1 MHNKD
6 KHSLGCSED
15 TEQPLYDKSYGAL
28 SHYKEP
34 QYPGNAQDWNQYEGG
49 MKESAGGEGGGSGL
63 CRNGLAIVSYQINI
77 LSWEPFLAERIIMVV
92 TTTMMTMLICVRCV
106 KVWGVLDVWGCEGC
120 DTYGNDCNDWSME
133 GPVGTILISY
143 PTAACEEEDTVNN
156 SALRYWLQATGYCY
170 MHYSYLAM

>member
-1 MHNKD
+1 MIR
-6 KHSLGCSED
+6 
-15 TEQPLYDKSYGAL
+15 AMVL
-28 SHYKEP
+28 SPTTKNPSTQAMPRIGTSTKE
-34 QYPGNAQDWNQYEGG
+34 AWRRVL
-49 MKESAGGEGGGSGL
+49 GGEGGGSGL

-120 DTYGNDCNDWSME
+120 DPYGNDCNDWSME